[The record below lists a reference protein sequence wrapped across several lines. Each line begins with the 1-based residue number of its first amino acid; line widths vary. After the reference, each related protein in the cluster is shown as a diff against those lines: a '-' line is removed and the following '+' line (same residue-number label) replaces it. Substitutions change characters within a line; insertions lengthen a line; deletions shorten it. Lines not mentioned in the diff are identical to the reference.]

1 MYIKLWSNFVVS
13 LIFIYYTYYY
23 IYYIYSSARRICQP
37 TKSKAYRG
45 ASFAISRDK
54 STRLFVVR
62 PLANRERAR
71 FPCNC
76 VCQAIPTG
84 SDSETRIPLSMRV
97 SYKPC
102 LEVNDTLEI
111 TANLFVLVSKLS
123 STTLFYPRVT
133 RLDKDDCLASFRSFL
148 RRFPALL
155 YLRVIR

>member
-13 LIFIYYTYYY
+13 LIFIYYIYYY
-23 IYYIYSSARRICQP
+23 IYYIYSSARWICQP

-45 ASFAISRDK
+45 VSFAISRDK

-123 STTLFYPRVT
+123 STTPNSIIT
-133 RLDKDDCLASFRSFL
+133 RLDKDDCLASFRSLL

-155 YLRVIR
+155 YPRVIR